1 MKIYFDV
8 CCLNRPYDDQNQDKI
23 HIESEAIITILKH
36 IEYSDWVLI
45 NSGIVNYEINNTSD
59 IERKER
65 LLSLA
70 DSASEFVSIND
81 EIHARA
87 KQIQECGI
95 KTYDSLHIA
104 CAENGHADVFLT
116 TDDRLIKAVKRNF
129 NEIKP
134 EVENPLLWLYKVV

>member
-23 HIESEAIITILKH
+23 HMESEAIITIFKH
-36 IEYSDWVLI
+36 IEYSDWLLL

-65 LLSLA
+65 LLSLIKL
-70 DSASEFVSIND
+70 SSEFISINN
-81 EIHARA
+81 EIHSRA
-87 KQIQECGI
+87 KKIQEFGI

-116 TDDRLIKAVKRNF
+116 TDDRLIKAVKRNSD
-129 NEIKP
+129 EIKI
-134 EVENPLLWLYKVV
+134 EVENPLLWLYKVI